1 MFDIKENLKNLPDLP
16 GVYLHKDKVG
26 HIIYVGKAISLK
38 NRVRQYFQS
47 SKNMDNK
54 VRTMVGQIEEFDYII
69 TGSEMEALIL
79 ECTLIKRHMPKYNV
93 LLRDDKT
100 YPYIRV
106 TTEEL
111 YPRII
116 KTRIVGKEGS
126 KYFGP
131 YSDAGAVNQIVE
143 LLNQVY
149 ALKKCASKNFPKE
162 FKPCLNFHINQCDGI
177 CQGTVDPGEYRR
189 RVNLAMEF
197 LRGKSKEITQFLQD
211 KMEKSSHQLDFETAA
226 QYRDYLAAAEA
237 LMDKQRVVL
246 QDRKDVDLILTA
258 TGKNRRHIVLFSL
271 REGKLS
277 GRETYDLQYME
288 EDTSQALIVAFIKQ
302 HYSDGL
308 TFPKE
313 IILEKQPEERELLE
327 DYLASLA
334 GHQVKLLVPQKGEKR
349 EILQMAKKDVIE
361 MVKTIDEK
369 QKVKQERTRDIGK
382 HIHSILERIE
392 GSRGEYN
399 GRTYRVEAYDI
410 SNTNGVDTVGAMVV
424 FEGLKPEKKSYRR
437 FKVKTIEGSND
448 YASMQE
454 VLFRRFKR
462 AEEGDQGFGIYPDLI
477 LLDGGKGHVT
487 AAMEILNEMEL
498 NLPVAG
504 MVKDDHH
511 RTRALV
517 FLQNGESTEMAIKEV
532 PLLYQYLGRIQ
543 EEVHR
548 FAIEYHRGVR
558 NKRMLTSILDE
569 IDGIGPAKRNALLD
583 HFGSVDKIKVAT
595 VEQLHEAKGIT
606 PKLAGKIREYFHC

>member
-54 VRTMVGQIEEFDYII
+54 VRAMVGQIEEFDYII

>member
-54 VRTMVGQIEEFDYII
+54 VRAMVGQIEEFDYII

-487 AAMEILNEMEL
+487 AAMDILNEMEL